1 MGGGGCGQGRGPDF
15 GVKISKPPRA
25 ALPSPLCTS
34 GLWSQSHKFSS
45 DTFSLFGLF
54 LPLREICAFGE
65 EEVLQPGLLVEGA
78 FPLQQPDVVLDGFSA
93 AQVPNVRDPPQI
105 LHPAHREQLSHRVLC
120 QAQQSWPFP
129 GVPDLAKPLRGCAR
143 SQLSSGWAGV
153 SPRPAAKLT
162 QILVGFCT
170 QAYTQLRWDSEQR
183 DSSMGQ
189 LTSSKETSA
198 TGGIK
203 HPGGTSLPTLTLGTQ
218 IQMRAVNPL
227 PKTSV
232 SLSTLILITG
242 MTHQPRVLPRG
253 LTRPPYHCS

>member
-1 MGGGGCGQGRGPDF
+1 MHLVRKKF
-15 GVKISKPPRA
+15 FSLVSWWRVHF
-25 ALPSPLCTS
+25 L
-34 GLWSQSHKFSS
+34 FSS
-45 DTFSLFGLF
+45 LMLYWMVSLRRRSRMSEIR
-54 LPLREICAFGE
+54 PKSSILRTESSTPTVCC
-65 EEVLQPGLLVEGA
+65 VRLSNPGHSQECQTWQSPCEAV
-78 FPLQQPDVVLDGFSA
+78 PVPSSHLDGLELV
-93 AQVPNVRDPPQI
+93 QGQQQN
-105 LHPAHREQLSHRVLC
+105 SHRFWWGFV
-120 QAQQSWPFP
+120 P
-129 GVPDLAKPLRGCAR
+129 GH
-143 SQLSSGWAGV
+143 S
-153 SPRPAAKLT
+153 
-162 QILVGFCT
+162 
-170 QAYTQLRWDSEQR
+170 TQLRWDSEQR

-189 LTSSKETSA
+189 LTSSKETSE